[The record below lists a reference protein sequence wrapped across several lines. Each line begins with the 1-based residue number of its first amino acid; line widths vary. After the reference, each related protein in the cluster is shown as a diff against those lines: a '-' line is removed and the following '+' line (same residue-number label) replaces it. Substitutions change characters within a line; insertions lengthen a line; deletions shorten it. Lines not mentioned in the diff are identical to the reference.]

1 MGSGAIGAEFA
12 SFYQNMGAEV
22 TIIEVMDR
30 ILPVEDAEIS
40 AFVHKAF
47 VKQGMKILTGA
58 PGQGIRKGA
67 DSVTAVVEAGGKV
80 QDIVADRLI
89 DSWPACWTVA
99 PIVTV
104 EEVVTEAIAAPPID
118 KMIHAPAKAKG
129 KRRG

>member
-1 MGSGAIGAEFA
+1 MNLLCLSDFNQGEIAAKAGDVRWFA
-12 SFYQNMGAEV
+12 
-22 TIIEVMDR
+22 
-30 ILPVEDAEIS
+30 P
-40 AFVHKAF
+40 
-47 VKQGMKILTGA
+47 
-58 PGQGIRKGA
+58 
-67 DSVTAVVEAGGKV
+67 
-80 QDIVADRLI
+80 IVADRLI